1 MKLFLIIY
9 RIKKTL
15 IMMNETLI
23 YKYPLI
29 KELIES
35 NSRINPI
42 YLNPHAN
49 LIEFSRHNTV
59 DAYRFSRHPS
69 NKAVEMMMMKSKPI
83 CLQGLVFNTNT
94 KIGPLLE
101 KVLWRSQNPTYY
113 WKLMSQSHNP
123 AILAFIEKHKNPD
136 EIIWFYLSQNE
147 CEDAVRILEKNQD
160 KIDWDNLSENSFAID
175 ILKKNTDKIVWKS
188 FCKNSNPKAI
198 EMIEQMLIED
208 PSKINFVSLSCN
220 PNAIHIISQHLDKVS
235 SYGLSWNPNAMDILM
250 QHPELIDNGSIIY
263 NPSAMPY
270 IETLMARR
278 LNFDPEFQDF
288 STRHL
293 TYNPNCVP
301 LIEKMLAAN
310 MLTEEDIRCIKECLL
325 ETDEAAAAVYEL
337 DYKAMSK
344 VRSKLLYIELMEKA
358 LHPSRVGKW
367 LDYHCENGGEVDEF
381 EL

>member
-1 MKLFLIIY
+1 
-9 RIKKTL
+9 
-15 IMMNETLI
+15 
-23 YKYPLI
+23 
-29 KELIES
+29 
-35 NSRINPI
+35 
-42 YLNPHAN
+42 
-49 LIEFSRHNTV
+49 
-59 DAYRFSRHPS
+59 
-69 NKAVEMMMMKSKPI
+69 
-83 CLQGLVFNTNT
+83 
-94 KIGPLLE
+94 
-101 KVLWRSQNPTYY
+101 
-113 WKLMSQSHNP
+113 MSQSHNP

-235 SYGLSWNPNAMDILM
+235 SYGLSMNPNAMDILM

-337 DYKAMSK
+337 DYQKMSK
-344 VRSKLLYIELMEKA
+344 VRVNHFYTELMEKT
-358 LHPSRVGKW
+358 LHPSRVRKW
-367 LDYHCENGGEVDEF
+367 LDYHCENGGDIDGFF
-381 EL
+381 ELYF